1 MWHATQFHMR
11 VSLPVSIHYLI
22 LLPGCSGF
30 PVSLHNELHDAR
42 WPLLGQ
48 CWTRAALQIVSHLSF
63 LNKNFRKHLKHSSG
77 LLLHASIHRQMLNR
91 LILLLHLLSK
101 RMHSPAC
108 LHILSSA
115 LSTLRVALYH
125 SVFLVLAFTRA
136 AFHRHQLAHGIA
148 PALKI
153 LPTLTRIQF
162 LVPMKTL
169 SEQLAEQSRA
179 GESAESATPHNCP
192 CAPPSLTITSLVA
205 STLLVLSNSSSSSYL
220 N

>member
-1 MWHATQFHMR
+1 MTHHT
-11 VSLPVSIHYLI
+11 VSHEGIAPCVHSLSDTFTRLLWIPSLLAQWAPWCEVTASRPVLDSH
-22 LLPGCSGF
+22 CS
-30 PVSLHNELHDAR
+30 SD
-42 WPLLGQ
+42 
-48 CWTRAALQIVSHLSF
+48 VSHLSF
-63 LNKNFRKHLKHSSG
+63 LNRNFRKHLKHSSG
-77 LLLHASIHRQMLNR
+77 LLLQASIHRQMLNR

-136 AFHRHQLAHGIA
+136 AFHPHQLAHGIA
-148 PALKI
+148 PALKM

-179 GESAESATPHNCP
+179 GESAESATPHNWP
-192 CAPPSLTITSLVA
+192 LCAAVLDYNQSCSIDSL
-205 STLLVLSNSSSSSYL
+205 STQ
-220 N
+220 